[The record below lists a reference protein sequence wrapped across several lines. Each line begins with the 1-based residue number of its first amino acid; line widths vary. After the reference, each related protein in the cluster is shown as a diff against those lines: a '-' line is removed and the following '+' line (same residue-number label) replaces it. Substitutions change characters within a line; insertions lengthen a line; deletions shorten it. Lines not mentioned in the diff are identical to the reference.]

1 MRSASCIAVA
11 AVANATV
18 SPVHVV
24 NTTDTWSDR
33 LAEVRGATE
42 RRVAEYLIRSGSRA
56 ASMTAQEIA
65 GAVQTSDATVVRTAK
80 SLGFGNLRELRRA
93 LAESDESD
101 LSAQFH
107 ATIQDSSG
115 PQSILDAAIERQMD
129 SLRAL
134 QRRVPAESFSEA
146 CDVLAAADHI
156 WWCGTGPSA
165 YLADY
170 GAFLCRRLG
179 TPSGSLTH
187 AGTDHADELLAL
199 ESNHA
204 VVLLAYGRIHRYVQ
218 VLLSHAAAV
227 GVPVVLVTDV
237 LGPRLSQPVRVRLDA
252 GRGAPALFASHG
264 QTIVLVESL
273 VLAVAAADS
282 VRSEL
287 ALATL
292 NSLRRALAGTPLDVD
307 PA

>member
-1 MRSASCIAVA
+1 
-11 AVANATV
+11 
-18 SPVHVV
+18 
-24 NTTDTWSDR
+24 
-33 LAEVRGATE
+33 
-42 RRVAEYLIRSGSRA
+42 
-56 ASMTAQEIA
+56 MTAQEIA
-65 GAVQTSDATVVRTAK
+65 VAVGTSDATVVRTAR

-101 LSAQFH
+101 LSARFH
-107 ATIQDSSG
+107 TVIRDSSG
-115 PQSILDAAIERQMD
+115 PQSILDGAIERQIEG
-129 SLRAL
+129 LRGL
-134 QRRVPAESFSEA
+134 QRRVPVESFSDA
-146 CDVLAAADHI
+146 CEVLATAGHI

-165 YLADY
+165 LLADY
-170 GAFLCRRLG
+170 AAFLCRRLG
-179 TPSGSLTH
+179 APSGSLTH
-187 AGTDHADELLAL
+187 AGTDHADELLEL

-237 LGPRLSQPVRVRLDA
+237 LGPRLAEPVRVCLEA
-252 GRGAPALFASHG
+252 GRGAPASFASHG

-273 VLAVAAADS
+273 VLAVAAADP
-282 VRSEL
+282 VRSDR

-307 PA
+307 PT

>member
-1 MRSASCIAVA
+1 MAVA
-11 AVANATV
+11 SVVNATV
-18 SPVHVV
+18 SPVYVA
-24 NTTDTWSDR
+24 NTTETWSDR
-33 LAEVRGATE
+33 LGEVRGATE
-42 RRVAEYLIRSGSRA
+42 RRVAEYLIRAGSRA

-65 GAVQTSDATVVRTAK
+65 GAVGTSDATVVRTAK

-93 LAESDESD
+93 LAESDDSE
-101 LSAQFH
+101 LSARFH
-107 ATIQDSSG
+107 ATISDSSG

-129 SLRAL
+129 GLRAL
-134 QRRVPAESFSEA
+134 QRRVPAESFSQA
-146 CDVLAAADHI
+146 CEVLSSAAQI

-165 YLADY
+165 CLADY

-179 TPSGSLTH
+179 RPSGSFTH

-218 VLLSHAAAV
+218 VLLSRTAAIE
-227 GVPVVLVTDV
+227 VPVVLVTDV
-237 LGPRLSQPVRVRLDA
+237 LGPRLAQPVRVRLDA

-264 QTIVLVESL
+264 QTIVLIESL
-273 VLAVAAADS
+273 VLAVGAGDS
-282 VRSEL
+282 ARSERTL
-287 ALATL
+287 RTL
-292 NSLRRALAGTPLDVD
+292 NSLRQALAGTPVDVD